1 MDMDEAVLKITDDL
15 KKRYSDLKILG
26 VDSLKHDDTLKEY
39 SIIVKYKVRNED
51 RATVYYFDEAGNI
64 LRHFNL

>member
-1 MDMDEAVLKITDDL
+1 MDRDEAVSKITEDL
-15 KKRYSDLKILG
+15 KKRYADLKIIG
-26 VDSLKHDDTLKEY
+26 AEPLKHDDTLKEY

>member
-1 MDMDEAVLKITDDL
+1 MERDEAISKITDDL
-15 KKRYSDLKILG
+15 KKRYSDLKFIG
-26 VDSLKHDDTLKEY
+26 ADSLKHDDTLKEY

-51 RATVYYFDEAGNI
+51 RATVYYFDESGKI